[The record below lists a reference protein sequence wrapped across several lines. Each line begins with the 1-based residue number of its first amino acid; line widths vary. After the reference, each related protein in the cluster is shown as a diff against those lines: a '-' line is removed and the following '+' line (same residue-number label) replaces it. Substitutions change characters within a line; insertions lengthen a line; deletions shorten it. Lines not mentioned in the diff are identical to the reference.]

1 MNYLNPYSYFGGQ
14 EDVENEYEED
24 VDIQDEYVRS
34 LRDDSG
40 IRNILLDRGYITP
53 ASVYINAEADQGY
66 YPGSD
71 IETGAEGQIRVKLN
85 QELLQEYIERL
96 QNLNENR
103 NLINQRIE
111 SQLNEQIEINNN
123 SISEIEE
130 SIPEQSENLL
140 GLNTLN
146 QQKVQLYLLNIE
158 YSEKILNNMIQ
169 SDLTRIEE
177 INGMINAMTRS
188 NSSLVDVFTEEVQG
202 ELETLQI
209 NINENERNLAN
220 LNRDK
225 RKLRQ
230 ELENLQVEFE
240 SLIEERIRQEEEMRR
255 LSLMDSRKRYM
266 DEGES
271 SSLKK
276 SRY

>member
-1 MNYLNPYSYFGGQ
+1 MDNVVATSGDSVTPISPFPGQ
-14 EDVENEYEED
+14 TIQTVPLSSIDDVKVAVAQARAASEKWAKTSIEDRIKIFDRYYE
-24 VDIQDEYVRS
+24 
-34 LRDDSG
+34 
-40 IRNILLDRGYITP
+40 LLF
-53 ASVYINAEADQGY
+53 E
-66 YPGSD
+66 
-71 IETGAEGQIRVKLN
+71 N

-123 SISEIEE
+123 FILEIEE
-130 SIPEQSENLL
+130 SIPEQSENIL

-209 NINENERNLAN
+209 KINENERNLAN